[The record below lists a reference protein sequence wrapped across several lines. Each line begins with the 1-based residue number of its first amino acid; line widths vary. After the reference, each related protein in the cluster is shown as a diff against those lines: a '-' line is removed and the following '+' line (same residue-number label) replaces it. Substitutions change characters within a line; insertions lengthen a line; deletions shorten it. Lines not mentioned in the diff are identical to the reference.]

1 MMMKEKD
8 TVDTVDVTL
17 NGDPRAVPADL
28 SVEELLR
35 HLDLEPKL
43 VVVELNA
50 RIIRRD
56 AYGSTAVAAGDS
68 LELVHFVGGG

>member
-1 MMMKEKD
+1 MNTTEL
-8 TVDTVDVTL
+8 VPVTL
-17 NGDPRAVPADL
+17 NGEPRDVPADL
-28 SVEELLR
+28 SVEGLLR

-50 RIIRRD
+50 SILRRD
-56 AYGSTAVAAGDS
+56 AYSDTPVAAGDS